1 MLVYFILEE
10 DIDNND
16 DVKLSLL
23 CVELV
28 ILGIFVIEIGLNLY
42 SYGCKYLKDLWNLF
56 DFIVILVSIAFVIIE
71 MTVDNDGPL
80 ANILRIRGLFRVVR
94 LFILMRKVCIHN
106 IYIYIYLYI
115 YIYIDDGAPKEED
128 SIPNGRV

>member
-106 IYIYIYLYI
+106 IYIYISIYI

>member
-56 DFIVILVSIAFVIIE
+56 DFIVLLVSIAFVIIE

-106 IYIYIYLYI
+106 IYIYISIYI

>member
-106 IYIYIYLYI
+106 IYIYIYLY
-115 YIYIDDGAPKEED
+115 
-128 SIPNGRV
+128 R

>member
-106 IYIYIYLYI
+106 IYIYIY
-115 YIYIDDGAPKEED
+115 IDDGAPKEED